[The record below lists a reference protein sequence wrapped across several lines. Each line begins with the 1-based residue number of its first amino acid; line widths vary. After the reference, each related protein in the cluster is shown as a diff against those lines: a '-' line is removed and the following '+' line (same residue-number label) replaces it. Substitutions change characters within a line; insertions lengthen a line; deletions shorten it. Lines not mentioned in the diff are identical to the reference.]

1 VCGDRAGSD
10 VGPTGGSS
18 PGRPYEPADVTY
30 EAVRDYRAAAE
41 RIRQPLKRQP
51 TFAAFA

>member
-1 VCGDRAGSD
+1 VSGDGA
-10 VGPTGGSS
+10 TGK
-18 PGRPYEPADVTY
+18 PYEPADVTY
-30 EAVRDYRAAAE
+30 EAVRDYRAAVD